1 MFKAVDLSHMLEQ
14 LLLLFLIDEYLN
26 SSRLRAKKIY
36 AWLYINELRVVI
48 EMSYLDD
55 QYKLIDKSNAELHN
69 WIALQEQGSKE
80 YVAGIQESM
89 RRVAAIEQE
98 MEKNEAPVWR
108 RESIAMGVS
117 ILAIA
122 IFIIAIV
129 VLSE

>member
-1 MFKAVDLSHMLEQ
+1 
-14 LLLLFLIDEYLN
+14 
-26 SSRLRAKKIY
+26 
-36 AWLYINELRVVI
+36 
-48 EMSYLDD
+48 MSYLDD
-55 QYKLIDKSNAELHN
+55 RYKLNDKSNAELHD
-69 WIALQEQGSKE
+69 WIALQKQGSEE
-80 YVAGIQESM
+80 YIAGIEESM
-89 RRVAAIEQE
+89 RRVAAMEQE

>member
-1 MFKAVDLSHMLEQ
+1 
-14 LLLLFLIDEYLN
+14 
-26 SSRLRAKKIY
+26 
-36 AWLYINELRVVI
+36 
-48 EMSYLDD
+48 MSYLDD
-55 QYKLIDKSNAELHN
+55 QYELKDKSNAELHN
-69 WIALQEQGSKE
+69 WIALQKQGSKE

-89 RRVAAIEQE
+89 RRVAAMEQE

-129 VLSE
+129 VLFE